1 MKRNTLTI
9 FSCSFRLTSG
19 DSVSDSSTPL
29 RTCCTSLS
37 VNSKDDSW
45 SVAEVV
51 NRFVAADFI
60 GGPLLVE
67 EKEPCLLEMLDVVN
81 GLGLILPS
89 LLLDE
94 FGGGRLAVV
103 KGLGLPLL
111 LVLDEKAIS

>member
-1 MKRNTLTI
+1 M
-9 FSCSFRLTSG
+9 
-19 DSVSDSSTPL
+19 SDSSTPL

-37 VNSKDDSW
+37 VNSKEDSW

-51 NRFVAADFI
+51 NRFVTADLL
-60 GGPLLVE
+60 GGPLLDE
-67 EKEPCLLEMLDVVN
+67 EKAPCLLEMLDVVN
-81 GLGLILPS
+81 GLGLILPL

-111 LVLDEKAIS
+111 LLLGEKAMSHVLYKIKLVKILKGRRIETN